1 MDDIMEM
8 VKSLKERGSL
18 KEIVS
23 ETIENEAKKQQG
35 RFLGILFCT
44 LGTSLLKNLLTGRGV
59 IQAVKE
65 TIRADQDF

>member
-1 MDDIMEM
+1 M
-8 VKSLKERGSL
+8 KQ
-18 KEIVS
+18 
-23 ETIENEAKKQQG
+23 KKQQG